1 MARELVKG
9 LFSLIR
15 PFNCFMSAVTVPII
29 FLFLAGPSGFGN
41 YQKEIFLGP
50 LVVFLMC
57 AGGNVLNDVVDLKI
71 DRINKPSRP
80 IPSGMVT
87 KKQAV
92 IFSLLMF
99 AGCVFVASQISRMV
113 LIASVVGSLALAFYD
128 MFSKSLGV
136 LGNAIVS
143 LVIGSPYIVIGMIT
157 GETHKAAFLAIAAAT
172 ITFGRELIK
181 SIEDV
186 KGDSIAGRFSLPAK
200 YGKRK
205 TMIVASISIVLGSL
219 SLIYLRAFY
228 GNTYLFVILLAIYK
242 FSGAIIQPVRMTTT
256 KAGKVSKDIK
266 TGSAI
271 TVLALA
277 LGSLLG

>member
-1 MARELVKG
+1 MARQLLKG
-9 LFSLIR
+9 LFALIR
-15 PFNCFMSAVTVPII
+15 PFNCIMSAVTVPII
-29 FLFLAGPSGFGN
+29 FLFLAGSSDLGN
-41 YQKEIFLGP
+41 YQKEVFLGP

-71 DRINKPSRP
+71 DRINKPARP

-87 KKQAV
+87 KRQAV

-99 AGCVFVASQISRMV
+99 AGCVFVASQISRVV
-113 LIASVVGSLALAFYD
+113 LIASIAGSLALAFYD
-128 MFSKSLGV
+128 MLSKSLGV
-136 LGNAIVS
+136 LGNAIIS
-143 LVIGSPYIVIGMIT
+143 LVIGSPYMVIGMIT

-181 SIEDV
+181 TIEDV
-186 KGDSIAGRFSLPAK
+186 KGDSVVGRFSLPAK

-205 TMIVASISIVLGSL
+205 TMVIASLSIAFGSL

-228 GNTYLFVILLAIYK
+228 GDVYLFVILLAIYK

-256 KAGKVSKDIK
+256 KAGRLAKDIK

-277 LGSLLG
+277 LGSLF